1 MRGGEEARRE
11 LAAFTAHVTSH
22 SFTSAPLLLRVSRAL
37 AEMAEDMAFD
47 PYAPTAPVAA
57 DAADPAHVALKV
69 PA

>member
-1 MRGGEEARRE
+1 
-11 LAAFTAHVTSH
+11 V
-22 SFTSAPLLLRVSRAL
+22 PLLLRVSRAL